1 MPINTEMNTNG
12 SNTFKKNVKPF
23 LFCISPKTKFIP
35 ALLTFINP
43 SKNEP
48 HAVKIVKPIVVF
60 IINNTINT

>member
-48 HAVKIVKPIVVF
+48 NAVRDC
-60 IINNTINT
+60 